1 MSTHY
6 KKLVKFIRLNDLII
20 SRANLN
26 LAIDLM
32 KKVKEALTVT
42 EEKKAISKNR
52 KRRTK
57 RMILY
62 PLFVID
68 LK

>member
-1 MSTHY
+1 
-6 KKLVKFIRLNDLII
+6 
-20 SRANLN
+20 LN

-32 KKVKEALTVT
+32 KKVKEALIVT

-57 RMILY
+57 KVILY

-68 LK
+68 LKYN